1 VTPYGVN
8 GTPYGANIAVVE
20 PHGIERIDES
30 ERHGSPRDLFSLWFA
45 ANAETATFAVGIL
58 TVALFGTSFWGAI
71 LGIVIGNLAGYA
83 VLGFLA
89 QMGPRFGR
97 PQMMVS
103 RQALGTDAN
112 VFPSVLAFLAGVG
125 WFAIDTIF
133 GAFAVQALFG
143 LAHISLAYIPAL
155 AIVLAIEIAI
165 VIYGYNMIHLFE
177 KIAGVVLT
185 IGFVAIAIACF
196 QRANAGAPFD
206 AHAPLASGGEIAG
219 IVFSAA
225 LAFSYAIGWA
235 PCAAD
240 YSRYLPAGADR
251 RAVWWWTFLGG
262 GIPSTGLEILGAAA
276 VTAIV
281 GTDLVAATPSDI
293 IAKLFASNW
302 LVSLGLLTV
311 LLGTLSANC
320 LNLYSGSLASLVAWD
335 ARRRPWFAILVGA
348 TFALGAVVML
358 TLAGQADPSARFAP
372 AVIAVSALTVG
383 VVTGLVVRYTLVRWQ
398 AALLV
403 GVLGGVLSLAG
414 LYPAEVARE
423 YTNFLLLLSSWATP
437 WAGAVIASRGMSS
450 TSRYPPALIAW
461 IAGFVAALPFY
472 QQAWFVGPIA
482 AHFPMIGDV
491 SYFVG
496 FGVAFVVA
504 RVLASQA
511 KPQAARA

>member
-1 VTPYGVN
+1 M
-8 GTPYGANIAVVE
+8 TPYGANVAVVE

-30 ERHGSPRDLFSLWFA
+30 ERHGNPRDLFSLWFA
-45 ANAETATFAVGIL
+45 ANAETATFATGIL
-58 TVALFGTSFWGAI
+58 TVALFGTSFWGAV
-71 LGIVIGNLAGYA
+71 LGITVGNLAGYA

-97 PQMMVS
+97 PQMMIS

-143 LAHISLAYIPAL
+143 LAHVSLAYLPAL
-155 AIVLAIEIAI
+155 AIVLAIEVAI
-165 VIYGYNMIHLFE
+165 VIYGHNMIHLFE
-177 KIAGVVLT
+177 KVAGVALAA
-185 IGFVAIAIACF
+185 GFVAIAIACF
-196 QRANAGAPFD
+196 QRANPGAAFD
-206 AHAPLASGGEIAG
+206 VHAPLASGGEIAG

-240 YSRYLPAGADR
+240 YSRYLPPSADK

-262 GIPSTGLEILGAAA
+262 GLPSTALEILGAAA

-281 GTDLVAATPSDI
+281 GTDLAAATPSDI
-293 IAKLFASNW
+293 IQKLFAGNW

-311 LLGTLSANC
+311 LLGTVSANC

-335 ARRRPWFAILVGA
+335 ARRRPWFAVLVGA
-348 TFALGAVVML
+348 AFTLGAVLML
-358 TLAGQADPSARFAP
+358 TLAGQTDPSARFAP
-372 AVIAVSALTVG
+372 SVIAGSALVVG
-383 VVTGLVVRYTLVRWQ
+383 IVTGLVVRFTLVRWQ

-403 GVLGGVLSLAG
+403 GALGGALSLAG
-414 LYPAEVARE
+414 LYPAAVARE

-437 WAGAVIASRGMSS
+437 WAGAVVAARGMPSQARFS
-450 TSRYPPALIAW
+450 GTLIAW

-472 QQAWFVGPIA
+472 QQAWFVGPVA
-482 AHFPMIGDV
+482 AHLPIIGDV

-496 FGVAFVVA
+496 FGVAFLIA
-504 RVLASQA
+504 RILASQTH
-511 KPQAARA
+511 PHAARA